1 MSSDLELAALLG
13 EAPAQTDVAFRIG
26 ALTRVG
32 LAKRRRAARLKA
44 VRTLGLFTGVGL
56 LFAMAEAFGM
66 PRADA
71 ILLLLC
77 VGVAALGYLSAR
89 AMSEGPA
96 RLVMRPLALLR
107 SRL

>member
-13 EAPAQTDVAFRIG
+13 EAPAPTDVAFRIG

-32 LAKRRRAARLKA
+32 LAKRRRAVRLKA
-44 VRTLGLFTGVGL
+44 ARTLALFTGVGV

-66 PRADA
+66 PRSDA
-71 ILLLLC
+71 VLLLLS
-77 VGVAALGYLSAR
+77 VGVAVLGYFSAR

-96 RLVMRPLALLR
+96 RLAMSPLALLR